1 MRAVGLITEYNPFHN
16 GHMHHLHESLRVTG
30 AQVSVAVMSGHF
42 LQRGEP
48 ALVDKWVRA
57 KMALRAGVDLVVE
70 LPLPWAT
77 SSAPNFALGA
87 VQSLASLGVDS
98 LCFGSEVGVIDPLLD
113 CADYLLTHDSIIT
126 GKTSELLRQ
135 GMNYP
140 QAREKIIS
148 TLMADKLDPKMVS
161 APNNILGIEYLKALK
176 QVCSQ
181 ISPATIKRIGAGYN
195 DVEIGACGIASA
207 TGIRK
212 QLGLGESVANL
223 LPPVVVQELE
233 QRIVKNNYFSADKY
247 FQLLLGQIF
256 NKQDELQNCWLV
268 ENGIEN
274 RILKVAET
282 ANLFEELIV
291 GIKSKQL
298 TRTRIQR
305 TLVSILLGMDKIT
318 TPQLYAVGPQYL
330 HLLAAS
336 EKGCQ
341 YLAYSRKQ
349 RSLPLVQNFSRIY
362 AVIKRFYGEHSQLAL
377 QQLEI
382 ELCATKIYTLLV
394 DKYAGGNRN
403 RDFFEAMITEKNV

>member
-305 TLVSILLGMDKIT
+305 ILVSILLGMDKT
-318 TPQLYAVGPQYL
+318 TIPQLYAAGPQYL
-330 HLLAAS
+330 HLLAVS
-336 EKGCQ
+336 EKGRQ
-341 YLAYSRKQ
+341 FLAHSRKH
-349 RSLPLVQNFSRIY
+349 RSLPLVQNFSRVY
-362 AVIKRFYGEHSQLAL
+362 AVIKRFYGEHHQLAL
-377 QQLEI
+377 QQLEM
-382 ELCATKIYTLLV
+382 ELRATKIYTLLV
-394 DKYAGGNRN
+394 NKYTGGSRN
-403 RDFFEAMITEKNV
+403 RDFFEPLITEKK